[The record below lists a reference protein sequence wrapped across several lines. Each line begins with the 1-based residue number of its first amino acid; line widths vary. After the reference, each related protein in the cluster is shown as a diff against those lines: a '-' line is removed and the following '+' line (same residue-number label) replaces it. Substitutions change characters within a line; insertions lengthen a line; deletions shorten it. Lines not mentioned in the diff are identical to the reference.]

1 MNPWLKNLLG
11 HITLPWMSYS
21 IVPDHLGKSRFSYT
35 QNALSSKRRLWT
47 PTEGHTTAAQGDH
60 GYDVRTLEADK
71 PAVAG
76 SAPLIWMFSKP
87 SNADLNSRLWRCSA
101 RIPCCF
107 HVRFIHHLS
116 TRSVPLSQRW
126 LSSLLLCVRFSH
138 SVHLELSSHFTFS
151 SLLRPRL
158 NSFLSSGFAIRPNF
172 SGLMYFNFLLTL
184 SEVM

>member
-1 MNPWLKNLLG
+1 MGYINVYFKELHSFTFLFRDEIIKAYFYRLKSHFLNSPVVIWHFLTICYPREMNQWLKNLLG
-11 HITLPWMSYS
+11 HVTLPWMSRS
-21 IVPDHLGKSRFSYT
+21 IVPDRPWKSRFSHT
-35 QNALSSKRRLWT
+35 QNALSSKRRLRT

-116 TRSVPLSQRW
+116 TRSVPLSQCW
-126 LSSLLLCVRFSH
+126 LSSL
-138 SVHLELSSHFTFS
+138 
-151 SLLRPRL
+151 
-158 NSFLSSGFAIRPNF
+158 
-172 SGLMYFNFLLTL
+172 
-184 SEVM
+184 